1 MATDNK
7 QPAAQWRSSP
17 PFYEHLGLKLD
28 ALADGRSAMRLP
40 FQKHFGNSRGEVH
53 GGAVASLAD
62 AAMSQAVRSTVEI
75 GAKIATISLTLN
87 YLAPAHGELT
97 CKGAVVKG
105 GRSVAFA
112 EAEVTDERG
121 AAVCR
126 ATATYRLL
134 PPVSR
139 ASA

>member
-1 MATDNK
+1 MSDR
-7 QPAAQWRSSP
+7 QRPPAQWRSSP
-17 PFYEHLGLKLD
+17 PFYEHLGFRLD
-28 ALADGRSAMRLP
+28 ALADGRSEIRLP

-62 AAMSQAVRSTVEI
+62 AAMSQAVRSTVEP

-97 CKGAVVKG
+97 CRGRVVKG

-112 EAEVTDERG
+112 EAEVSDARG
-121 AAVCR
+121 TAVCR

-134 PPVSR
+134 PPK
-139 ASA
+139 